1 MTPTELICKRLKTD
15 DLKKEVIVCDIDS
28 LDVLELIFEVEE
40 SFDIDIPRT
49 LDEDMRGGMTV
60 GELIAVVDDL
70 RTT

>member
-15 DLKKEVIVCDIDS
+15 DLKKEIIACDIDS

-40 SFDIDIPRT
+40 SFDIGIPRT
-49 LDEDMRGGMTV
+49 IDEDMRGGMTV
-60 GELIAVVDDL
+60 GELIAVIDEL